1 MRLETKFYKY
11 LAVNH
16 LRAREEQE
24 RAEEEAKLKQKRER
38 EENKLKKLKEAE
50 RIRNEREARKKS

>member
-16 LRAREEQE
+16 LREGEEQE
-24 RAEEEAKLKQKRER
+24 RAEEEAKLRQKRVR